1 MKPYKRDILAGT
13 YGDITATRYQ
23 WLLSII
29 FDLPPTLAQG
39 RKYTNRQRN
48 AIRRANLIR
57 KKIEKRYDKSKSL
70 HQRPNNGN

>member
-1 MKPYKRDILAGT
+1 MKKDDLIGT

-23 WLLSII
+23 QLLSII

-48 AIRRANLIR
+48 AVRRANLIR
-57 KKIEKRYDKSKSL
+57 KKIQRKYAKSL
-70 HQRPNNGN
+70 HQRSNHRD

>member
-1 MKPYKRDILAGT
+1 MKTYKRDILAGT

-23 WLLSII
+23 QLLGII

-57 KKIEKRYDKSKSL
+57 KKIERRYDKGKSL
-70 HQRPNNGN
+70 HQRPDNGD

>member
-1 MKPYKRDILAGT
+1 MKPHKRDILAGT

-23 WLLSII
+23 QLLSII

-70 HQRPNNGN
+70 HQRPDNGD

>member
-23 WLLSII
+23 QLLGII

-57 KKIEKRYDKSKSL
+57 KKIERRYDKGKSL
-70 HQRPNNGN
+70 HQRPDNGD

>member
-1 MKPYKRDILAGT
+1 MKKDDLIGT

-23 WLLSII
+23 QLLSII

-48 AIRRANLIR
+48 AVRRANLIR
-57 KKIEKRYDKSKSL
+57 KKIQRKYAKSL
-70 HQRPNNGN
+70 HQRFHNRD

>member
-1 MKPYKRDILAGT
+1 MKKDDLIGT

-23 WLLSII
+23 QLLGII

-48 AIRRANLIR
+48 AVRRANLLR
-57 KKIEKRYDKSKSL
+57 KKI
-70 HQRPNNGN
+70 

>member
-1 MKPYKRDILAGT
+1 MKTDDLIGT

-23 WLLSII
+23 QLLGII

-48 AIRRANLIR
+48 AVRRANLIR
-57 KKIEKRYDKSKSL
+57 KKIQRKYAKSV
-70 HQRPNNGN
+70 HQRSNHRD

>member
-1 MKPYKRDILAGT
+1 
-13 YGDITATRYQ
+13 
-23 WLLSII
+23 LSII

-48 AIRRANLIR
+48 AIRRANLTR

-70 HQRPNNGN
+70 HQRSNNGD

>member
-23 WLLSII
+23 QLLGII

-39 RKYTNRQRN
+39 RKHTNRQRN

-57 KKIEKRYDKSKSL
+57 KKIERRYDKGKSL
-70 HQRPNNGN
+70 HQRPNNGG

>member
-23 WLLSII
+23 QLLSII
-29 FDLPPTLAQG
+29 FDQPPTLAQG

-70 HQRPNNGN
+70 HQRPDNGD

>member
-23 WLLSII
+23 QLLGII

-70 HQRPNNGN
+70 HQRPNNGD

>member
-23 WLLSII
+23 QLLRII
-29 FDLPPTLAQG
+29 FDLPPTLTQG

-70 HQRPNNGN
+70 HQRPDNGD

>member
-23 WLLSII
+23 QLLGII

-39 RKYTNRQRN
+39 RKNTNRQRN
-48 AIRRANLIR
+48 AMRRANLIR
-57 KKIEKRYDKSKSL
+57 KKIEKRYGKSKSL
-70 HQRPNNGN
+70 HQRPDNGD

>member
-1 MKPYKRDILAGT
+1 MKKDDLIGT

-23 WLLSII
+23 QLLSII

-48 AIRRANLIR
+48 AVRRANLIR
-57 KKIEKRYDKSKSL
+57 KKIQRKYAKSV
-70 HQRPNNGN
+70 HQRSHNRD